1 MIVDDELF
9 NRISAKIILKAAG
22 IVNPDFICDT
32 ANNGQEAV
40 NIIKEDIQKN
50 DHCSYGLILMDIN
63 MPVLDG
69 CKATKIIRTLLYE
82 SKIDQPIICGVTGHT
97 EQEYIDKCI
106 TYGMNKVFSK
116 PLNSSLLKD
125 LLQTLN
131 LV

>member
-1 MIVDDELF
+1 
-9 NRISAKIILKAAG
+9 
-22 IVNPDFICDT
+22 
-32 ANNGQEAV
+32 
-40 NIIKEDIQKN
+40 
-50 DHCSYGLILMDIN
+50 

-131 LV
+131 LVWENKECF